1 MFVYYANSASVLLVY
16 VGQFL
21 SGVILVWSLIRIRN
35 FRKAHPEEGQE
46 LNTKTLA
53 IHAAAFG
60 LFIVSVVIYTVFYL
74 HYFVEIVTVHG
85 R

>member
-1 MFVYYANSASVLLVY
+1 MILYYVVSGSVLLVY
-16 VGQFL
+16 AAQIL
-21 SGVILVWSLIRIRN
+21 SGVILVWSLIRIRK
-35 FRKAHPEEGQE
+35 FHKAHPEAGQE